1 MNAGGLRT
9 SLLAAGRSPGRGK
22 FPTMAPEP
30 MADPPLVEGTR
41 IRSGEVQ
48 LVAIH
53 DVADEID
60 LARLEHA
67 SLVARPASGTDR
79 SGGVGRLTLER
90 QPGAVAFANP
100 PVTARLGDRV
110 VPIDGVDH
118 TVRVRARFFDF
129 GAVAVQWSFTMAP
142 DVPLRE
148 LVHLSAVLESPGLR
162 ARLAT
167 EMAADVETAVVAAAD
182 AVIRPARHTEAE
194 YLTVYVVTS
203 FDRPVDIAELSASA
217 DVAQLVLGEAAT
229 LSEQL
234 RADIR
239 NASFSYTDQDLVV
252 IGYDQAFIFDPA
264 SAADLSA
271 LLEFALAQVL
281 ELGFYDGQ
289 LDRRLAELATAVS
302 RPMRRAR
309 RWGLGASSFEALRR
323 DVLVQHVELVQVL
336 ERVTAA
342 VKITDDLHYA
352 RIYRAAMRVFRAGE
366 LIEATNRKLELLFRT
381 YTMLAD
387 EVDSQVAH
395 RLEWIIIALIFIEIM
410 LGLTRV
416 I

>member
-1 MNAGGLRT
+1 M
-9 SLLAAGRSPGRGK
+9 SQ
-22 FPTMAPEP
+22 
-30 MADPPLVEGTR
+30 DPPFPASTR
-41 IRSGEVQ
+41 IRLGEVQ

-60 LARLEHA
+60 LARLEREARAAGGHA
-67 SLVARPASGTDR
+67 APDIR
-79 SGGVGRLTLER
+79 RLTVER

-100 PVTARLGDRV
+100 PVTARLADRSFRV
-110 VPIDGVDH
+110 DGQQH
-118 TVRVRARFFDF
+118 AVRVRARFFDF
-129 GAVAVQWSFTMAP
+129 GAVSVQWSFTMPP
-142 DVPLRE
+142 DLALGA
-148 LVHLSAVLESPGLR
+148 LVQLSVALESPELR
-162 ARLAT
+162 SWLAVQ
-167 EMAADVETAVVAAAD
+167 MAADVDAALAAAGDAVV
-182 AVIRPARHTEAE
+182 RPARQAEAE
-194 YLTVYVVTS
+194 YLTVYVVTD
-203 FDRPVDIAELSASA
+203 FDGPVDISELTNSAE
-217 DVAQLVLGEAAT
+217 VAQLVLGEAAT

-239 NASFSYTDQDLVV
+239 NASYSYTDQDLVV
-252 IGYDQAFIFDPA
+252 IGYDQAFIFDPI

-281 ELGFYDGQ
+281 ELGFYDSQ
-289 LDRRLAELATAVS
+289 LDRRLAELSSAVS
-302 RPMRRAR
+302 RPMRQAR
-309 RWGLGASSFEALRR
+309 RWGLGGSSFEALRR
-323 DVLVQHVELVQVL
+323 DVLVHHVELVEVL

-395 RLEWIIIALIFIEIM
+395 RLEWIIIALIFIEIV
-410 LGLTRV
+410 LALTRV